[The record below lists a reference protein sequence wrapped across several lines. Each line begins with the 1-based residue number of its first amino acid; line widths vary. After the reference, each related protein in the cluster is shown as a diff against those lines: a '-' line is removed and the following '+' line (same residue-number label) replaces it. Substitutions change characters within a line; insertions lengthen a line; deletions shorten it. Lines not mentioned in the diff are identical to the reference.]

1 MLQALV
7 LSLLVGQLPM
17 PQAPVAHP
25 DWIDNLPDI
34 QGRLYGLGMA
44 ELGSNQGQALARA
57 SVSARLEVV
66 TRIRTSVK
74 RQTSTVTRTS
84 ELAQGDG
91 GVAKYGDRHTRNATS
106 VTAQAED
113 LPGLVVERTFVDA
126 GGRTAYALAY
136 LDLGQAQKAMASGLT
151 RLQERRGR
159 VGTERSLKARWALR
173 KLKGDLDRLDET
185 MGLLAPTGVGQELAP
200 KLQAERTVL
209 DSRLAALDNGNL
221 PPLDFSKLAVAIRS
235 NVDLPSGLSTYL
247 KAQIEACGLVPRDL
261 APDLIVD
268 LKFKGGDNGPE
279 FIYTNLDVYQGVT
292 YQLEAEIKLLEQGG
306 EALGQPAP
314 LHVVQSESPDG
325 MVREFRRQIERRLP
339 KLFADFRSELQ

>member
-7 LSLLVGQLPM
+7 LSLLIGQVPM
-17 PQAPVAHP
+17 PQAPPAHP
-25 DWIDNLPDI
+25 EWIDNLPDV

-44 ELGSNQGQALARA
+44 DLGTNQGQALARA
-57 SVSARLEVV
+57 SISARLEVV

-126 GGRTAYALAY
+126 AGRTAYALAY
-136 LDLGQAQKAMASGLT
+136 LDLGLAQKSLAGSLA
-151 RLQERRGR
+151 RLQERRAR
-159 VGTERSLKARWALR
+159 VGSERSLKARWALR
-173 KLKGDLDRLDET
+173 KVKGDLGRLDET
-185 MGLLAPTGVGQELAP
+185 MGLLAPTGVGQDLAP
-200 KLQAERTVL
+200 KLQQELKVV
-209 DSRLAALDNGNL
+209 DGHLAALENANL
-221 PPLDFSKLAVAIRS
+221 PPLDFAKLAVAVRA
-235 NVDLPSGLSTYL
+235 NVELPAGLGAYL

-261 APDLIVD
+261 APDLILD

-279 FIYTNLDVYQGVT
+279 FIYTNLDVYQGVS
-292 YQLEAEIKLLEQGG
+292 YQLDAEIKLLEQGG

-314 LHVVQSESPDG
+314 IQVIQHESPDG
-325 MVREFRRQIERRLP
+325 MVKEFRKQIERRLP